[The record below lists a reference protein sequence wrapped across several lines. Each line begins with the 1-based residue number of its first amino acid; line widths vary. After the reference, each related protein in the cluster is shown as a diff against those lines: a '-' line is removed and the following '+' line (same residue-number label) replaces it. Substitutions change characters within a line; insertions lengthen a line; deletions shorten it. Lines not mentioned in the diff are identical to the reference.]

1 MTLND
6 EQRNLLN
13 NAYSVIY
20 SQVSS
25 MILFDL
31 QREIYVQFRMDNDE
45 EQLVTKRMPAKVI
58 IKGSPMPGKDVA
70 LLKVDSVNQLPTI
83 AIQQRCYCQDRGA
96 GIGIW
101 LSGACYG

>member
-25 MILFDL
+25 MILL
-31 QREIYVQFRMDNDE
+31 TCKREIYVQLRMDDPND
-45 EQLVTKRMPAKVI
+45 QLVTKRMPAKVI
-58 IKGSPMPGKDVA
+58 IKGTSMPGKDVA
-70 LLKVDSVNQLPTI
+70 LLKVDSVQQLPTFC
-83 AIQQRCYCQDRGA
+83 R
-96 GIGIW
+96 
-101 LSGACYG
+101 